1 MKKLI
6 NKKNHLIYEAL
17 HGFNIPILKDIKE
30 IATLDMVENKAVVIM
45 NDTAE
50 KEITNTIKES
60 TILELVSYMC
70 LSLMHKIR
78 LHLGKLRF
86 CFINF
91 R

>member
-1 MKKLI
+1 
-6 NKKNHLIYEAL
+6 
-17 HGFNIPILKDIKE
+17 
-30 IATLDMVENKAVVIM
+30 MVENKAVVIM